1 VTRIAALALNT
12 FREAIRN
19 KVLYILLFFGVGVIA
34 SALALGQMS
43 LHEESRITRD
53 VGLGGMLLFGV
64 LIGIFVGVNLVYKEL
79 DKKTV
84 FALIPKPIHR
94 WEFIFGKYVGMLM
107 TLAVLVAI
115 MSAVLFAVLAAQHL
129 ATGAVND
136 VAPVVRAIVLTFG
149 ELAVVTAV
157 AVLFSSFSTP
167 LLSGAF
173 TLGMFIVGHFTPE
186 LRELIGKLASSGLRA
201 LVAGALR
208 LFPDLHLFSV
218 SGEMLD
224 GRHVSV
230 HGAYVDWRY
239 VGMASAYGICYSA
252 CALVLAMLLFSRRD
266 FT

>member
-1 VTRIAALALNT
+1 VTRIVALALNT

-19 KVLYILLFFGVGVIA
+19 KVLYILLFFGIGVIA
-34 SALALGQMS
+34 SALALGQVS
-43 LHEESRITRD
+43 LHEEARITRD

-64 LIGIFVGVNLVYKEL
+64 LIGVFVGVNLVYKEL
-79 DKKTV
+79 DRKTV

-94 WEFIFGKYVGMLM
+94 WEFILGKYVGMLL

-115 MSAVLFAVLAAQHL
+115 MAAVLFSVMALQEL
-129 ATGAVND
+129 ATNAPSS
-136 VAPVVRAIVLTFG
+136 ALPVVRAIVLTFA

-186 LRELIGKLASSGLRA
+186 LRELIARVGAAGLRTVLYA
-201 LVAGALR
+201 ALR
-208 LFPDLHLFSV
+208 LFPDLHLFYV
-218 SGEMLD
+218 SGDMID

-230 HGAYVDWRY
+230 HNAYVDWAY
-239 VGMASAYGICYSA
+239 VAVASGYGVAYSA
-252 CALVLAMLLFSRRD
+252 CALALAMLLFSRRD
-266 FT
+266 FV

>member
-1 VTRIAALALNT
+1 VSRIVAMALNT

-19 KVLYILLFFGVGVIA
+19 KVLYILLLFGIGVIT
-34 SALALGQMS
+34 SALALGQVS

-53 VGLGGMLLFGV
+53 VGLGGMLVFGV
-64 LIGIFVGVNLVYKEL
+64 LIGVFVGVNLVYKEL
-79 DKKTV
+79 DRKTV

-94 WEFIFGKYVGMLM
+94 WEFILGKYVGMLL

-115 MSAVLFAVLAAQHL
+115 MAAVLFSVLAVQDL
-129 ATGAVND
+129 ATGAANNTM
-136 VAPVVRAIVLTFG
+136 PVVRAIVLTFE

-186 LRELIGKLASSGLRA
+186 LRELIARVGSSALRA
-201 LVAGALR
+201 LLSAGLR
-208 LFPDLHLFSV
+208 LFPDLHLFYV
-218 SGEMLD
+218 SGDMID

-230 HGAYVDWRY
+230 HNAYVNWSY
-239 VGMASAYGICYSA
+239 VAVATGYGVAYSA
-252 CALVLAMLLFSRRD
+252 CALALAMLLFSRRD
-266 FT
+266 FV

>member
-1 VTRIAALALNT
+1 MTRIVAIALNT

-19 KVLYILLFFGVGVIA
+19 KVLYILLLFGIAVIA
-34 SALALGQMS
+34 SALLLGQMS

-79 DKKTV
+79 DRKTV

-94 WEFIFGKYVGMLM
+94 WELILGKYAGMLL

-115 MSAVLFAVLAAQHL
+115 MAAVLFSVIAVQDL
-129 ATGAVND
+129 ATEHPSNPL
-136 VAPVVRAIVLTFG
+136 PVVRAIVLTFG

-186 LRELIGKLASSGLRA
+186 LRELISHLGSAGARA
-201 LVAGALR
+201 LFYGALR
-208 LFPDLHLFSV
+208 LFPDLHLFFV
-218 SGEMLD
+218 SGDMID
-224 GRHVSV
+224 GRYVSV
-230 HGAYVDWRY
+230 HNAYVDWTY
-239 VGMASAYGICYSA
+239 VLVTSSYGVAYSA
-252 CALVLAMLLFSRRD
+252 CALALAMLLFSRRD
-266 FT
+266 FV

>member
-1 VTRIAALALNT
+1 MTRIVAIALNT

-19 KVLYILLFFGVGVIA
+19 KVLYVLLFFGIGVIA

-79 DKKTV
+79 DRKTV
-84 FALIPKPIHR
+84 FALVPKPIHR
-94 WEFIFGKYVGMLM
+94 WELILGKYVGMLL

-115 MSAVLFAVLAAQHL
+115 MSSVLFAVMWMQQLTVGTSMNAL
-129 ATGAVND
+129 
-136 VAPVVRAIVLTFG
+136 PVLRAIVLTFG

-186 LRELIGKLASSGLRA
+186 LRELIAKVGARGLRA
-201 LVAGALR
+201 VLYAALR
-208 LFPDLHLFSV
+208 LFPDLHLFYV
-218 SGEMLD
+218 SGDMID

-230 HGAYVDWRY
+230 HNAYVDWAY
-239 VGMASAYGICYSA
+239 VAMASGYGVAYSA
-252 CALVLAMLLFSRRD
+252 CALALAMLLFSRRD
-266 FT
+266 FV

>member
-1 VTRIAALALNT
+1 MNRLVALSLNT

-19 KVLYILLFFGVGVIA
+19 KILYVLLFFGVGVIA

-43 LHEESRITRD
+43 LHEEARITRD

-94 WEFIFGKYVGMLM
+94 WEFILGKYVGMVL
-107 TLAVLVAI
+107 TLLVLVAI
-115 MSAVLFAVLAAQHL
+115 MAAVLFGVLALQHL
-129 ATGAVND
+129 ATGAAND
-136 VAPVVRAIVLTFG
+136 VTPVVRAIVLTFF

-186 LRELIGKLASSGLRA
+186 LRELIAKLGSTVARA
-201 LVAGALR
+201 FFSAGLR
-208 LFPDLHLFSV
+208 LFPDLHLFYV
-218 SGEMLD
+218 SGSML
-224 GRHVSV
+224 GGQYVTV
-230 HGAYVDWRY
+230 HGAYVDWAY
-239 VGMASAYGICYSA
+239 VGMAGAYGAFYSG
-252 CALVLAMLLFSRRD
+252 CALALAMLLFSRRD
-266 FT
+266 FV